1 MKNRFLL
8 LIIYSMLLTAC
19 VTQQQEITPVL
30 PEPTTQYRCKA
41 KILFSDATREFS
53 TREVM
58 HDNSYVV
65 HLGEPLTQQL
75 SAIFWTDT
83 LSLQTG
89 QPAPTVTVGF
99 GNGTGN
105 QKNQDAQ
112 ERFQVS
118 LQFQI
123 FKPSGKSYMDI
134 VSGQSTARDPAKA
147 SAEAITIALLRLQR
161 LLDNA
166 GICRPIP

>member
-1 MKNRFLL
+1 
-8 LIIYSMLLTAC
+8 
-19 VTQQQEITPVL
+19 
-30 PEPTTQYRCKA
+30 
-41 KILFSDATREFS
+41 
-53 TREVM
+53 
-58 HDNSYVV
+58 
-65 HLGEPLTQQL
+65 
-75 SAIFWTDT
+75 
-83 LSLQTG
+83 
-89 QPAPTVTVGF
+89 VTVGF